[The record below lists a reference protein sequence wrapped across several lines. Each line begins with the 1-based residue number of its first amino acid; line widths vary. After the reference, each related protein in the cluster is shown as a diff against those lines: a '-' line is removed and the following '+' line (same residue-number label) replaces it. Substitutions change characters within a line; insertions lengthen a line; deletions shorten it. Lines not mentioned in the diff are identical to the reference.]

1 MTAAP
6 FSATPVIV
14 GVVSFVRSSA
24 VVPVVP
30 VPALSDA
37 VSRSIVGVAVDVSTV
52 TASAVDAE
60 LRVPA
65 PSSAFAVSEWIPSAS
80 VLLVIDHVPVVP
92 AAPCVIVPLVT
103 AVPSTVVPF
112 VSYSVT

>member
-1 MTAAP
+1 M
-6 FSATPVIV
+6 I
-14 GVVSFVRSSA
+14 GVVVLVRLSE
-24 VVPVVP
+24 VVP
-30 VPALSDA
+30 PADAPEVSDA
-37 VSRSIVGVAVDVSTV
+37 VSRSIDVGATGAVASMV
-52 TASAVDAE
+52 TDSAVDAE

-65 PSSAFAVSEWIPSAS
+65 PSSALTVSEWIPSAS
-80 VLLVIDHVPVVP
+80 VLLVIVHVPVVP